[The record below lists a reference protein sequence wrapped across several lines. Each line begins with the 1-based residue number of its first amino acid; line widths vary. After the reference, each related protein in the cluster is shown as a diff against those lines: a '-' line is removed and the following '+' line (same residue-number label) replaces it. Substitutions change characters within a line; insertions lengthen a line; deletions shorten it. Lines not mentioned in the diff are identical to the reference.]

1 MHGTRPT
8 RSSLALAILSV
19 LIACHSQAAEEK
31 SAEPSGEKYLL
42 QYKFKMGEVIRYA
55 VRHTESIHTTI
66 EGTSDRA
73 ECKSESIK
81 AWKVTDVLPSGEMEF
96 THLVEVVRMTNR
108 VQNRAEITFDSESD
122 EPPPPGFE
130 KAARAVGVP
139 LSVLRIDATGKVT
152 HREEKHPQQ
161 ETTEDMHL
169 TLLLPSEP
177 LSVGEQWDK
186 TYDLAMQRKN
196 GTNIK
201 VRTRRVCTLKEVDD
215 NVAKIHVKYQILTP
229 VSPHIKSQMAERM
242 SEGHVYFDI
251 ERGRVVSQRLDV
263 DERVIGFVGKA
274 SSMHC
279 ISRLEEKL
287 LKPGQRLAKKKSDKK
302 K

>member
-1 MHGTRPT
+1 MHGKRPI
-8 RSSLALAILSV
+8 RSCFTLALLST
-19 LIACHSQAAEEK
+19 LIAGQVLAAEGKPKEPA
-31 SAEPSGEKYLL
+31 AENYQL

-108 VQNRAEITFDSESD
+108 VQNRAEITFNSESD

-130 KAARAVGVP
+130 QAARAVGIP
-139 LSVLRIDATGKVT
+139 LSVLRIDTTGKVT

-161 ETTEDMHL
+161 ETTEDMPI
-169 TLLLPSEP
+169 TLLLPDEP
-177 LSVGEQWDK
+177 VAVGEQWDK
-186 TYDLAMQRKN
+186 TYDLPMERKN
-196 GTNIK
+196 GTNIT
-201 VRTRRVCTLKEVDD
+201 VRTRRVCTLKKVADD
-215 NVAKIHVKYQILTP
+215 IAKIHVKYQILTP
-229 VSPHIKSQMAERM
+229 VSPHIKSQMAERL

-251 ERGRVVSQRLDV
+251 EHGRVISQRMDV

-274 SSMHC
+274 SSIHC
-279 ISRLEEKL
+279 VSRLEERL
-287 LKPGQRLAKKKSDKK
+287 LKPGQRLAKKKTEEKK
-302 K
+302 